1 MAHRVAPEAD
11 ADLDDIW
18 CYIARESSSL
28 EIADRFIDSLADR
41 FYLLSRNP
49 YLGRRRDEELR
60 PGLRSLPVR
69 DYIVLYRIEDRDVLI
84 LRVLRGS
91 RDIKALLGSG

>member
-1 MAHRVAPEAD
+1 MVVYRKK
-11 ADLDDIW
+11 
-18 CYIARESSSL
+18 SSNP
-28 EIADRFIDSLADR
+28 EIADRFIESLTDR

-60 PGLRSLPVR
+60 PGLRSFPVR
-69 DYIVLYRIEDRDVLI
+69 DHIVLYRIEDGDVLI

-91 RDIKALLGSG
+91 RDIKTLLGSS